1 MIYKYFDG
9 IQIKGGNNPMEII
22 TYGATIATT
31 YFQKI
36 EEFNENNTRLIQ
48 KIHEIQKMISNER
61 IQKKIKNNK
70 TFNEQ

>member
-1 MIYKYFDG
+1 
-9 IQIKGGNNPMEII
+9 MEII